1 MASKQETLIYI
12 EQDNK
17 TEAEFMSRSFVKSA
31 IKNRAYINAL
41 GAELFIKYLAS
52 EEINASE
59 THNIHSISK
68 ILEKFDVS
76 DIMLP
81 NIHIDVRV
89 VFDENQIFIPKN
101 HFTYEITPDVYVVL
115 KLSKD
120 FSHVEFLGYF
130 EPKILN
136 LKLKNHDYY
145 FIGKDKL
152 SSPDTLKQFIKNFP
166 GNTSRG
172 ISQENILRGRELS
185 IAMADHNISD
195 DELKELIE
203 LLLLSDELR
212 ESVLEFDNFE
222 TLSYSVGSSFSDHRK
237 QQVTPIVEEINLDE
251 NQNNDTQQNTTEDE
265 QEETNEESTND
276 GNNEGKLILESEET
290 LEPKYEETLELND
303 SFFELEEPR
312 LKPEESTIDETTQNE
327 EFVNPEISIEDNDDT
342 KNVIDIQTES
352 AEQDALAT
360 EDFTTTDENFD
371 TSERLDL
378 EPISVDEEIQ
388 VDESIIEQTLVENIE
403 NSTSSSVDTTEETS
417 TETETNTLEKTISD
431 AIQNSIKKGAE
442 AGTTAVAASAA
453 GAAAK
458 ALKDTANIEGA
469 TKDAIKLAGISG
481 DIVNDLINKNL
492 ESQQENLNK
501 IDYSQISTNATE
513 VPEHIA
519 AYDLSTAKIEADLE
533 AEASGEF
540 DTPKDLSELRTVE
553 VKQTLGEEEIFEQ
566 ETIDLGNMDA
576 IQQEEFHEHTESIVD
591 LNNLSAIE
599 SPTTPVENLDE
610 KIQEEQLSKE
620 ENLSNLDF
628 SNMSSFTINS
638 DGSSPLDDIDIN
650 FNNESEENLVDLG
663 LNSNDFV
670 IESEPTTSTT
680 TDESLEAD
688 LMLDD
693 GVSDG
698 FDTFDNNEME
708 ISEPTITKSSTEET
722 TTDTETAI
730 IEDTE
735 TNNETS
741 TEKDEET
748 LVEDDLELST
758 QITEE
763 LIIDDELD
771 TSLSMDDEN
780 LILDETSTENLNIPT
795 ETTLEELSPS
805 LEEETLNIE
814 EPVLDT
820 TIEETISI
828 NTEAKID
835 EDKPQSV
842 SNTITETPAYEEI
855 SPDALLDEVINNIA
869 PETNETIDIQNN
881 IEETLPPVQEEN
893 NLPIQEEVNNVN
905 EIENI
910 DESINLEDA
919 TQNNEIVTDNMTFD
933 FTQDTQNMNNIESD
947 ILDATTS
954 ELDNI
959 EFDNQ
964 PLDNS
969 EFDNNQMVENQDWM
983 NDTNYD
989 NLQDIDTMQP
999 NTDEVYLEQ
1008 TQENIE
1014 TGEEITPEDFITEPD
1029 ASTEKV
1035 YTVTENSTV
1044 ISDMNFQV
1052 GEIPIDINNNEVQQL
1067 DGPEQLE
1074 NLYNPNNSVPGSAL
1088 LQNPGR
1094 LGSAIKGGGKASL
1107 GIIGVILTVIIVGII
1122 GFSVTKMMNKPTEE
1136 TPQPI
1141 TDDTVPTSP
1150 DNGVTDANTLNVDQ
1164 NNVVNMD
1171 NSTTA
1176 TNPTPALPA
1185 AKPVQQKTVQQPT
1198 VTPQA
1203 AQQQKKQMPASTFLE
1218 VSKLT
1223 WEVPDYIS
1231 YNQNFKQYF
1240 QAVGKSLKLSLTS
1253 DLLLA
1258 TEYAYSDQVRV
1269 SVNYAKDGTFK
1280 DAKIL
1285 LSSGSKQIDSIVL
1298 QTVNQ
1303 TLKVLKAPHSV
1314 GNDESTTVILKIYF

>member
-1 MASKQETLIYI
+1 MANKQETLIYI

-52 EEINASE
+52 EEIDASE

-76 DIMLP
+76 DILLP

-101 HFTYEITPDVYVVL
+101 HFTYEITPDIYVVL
-115 KLSKD
+115 KLAKD

-152 SSPDTLKQFIKNFP
+152 SSPETLKQFIQNFP

-195 DELKELIE
+195 EELKELIE

-222 TLSYSVGSSFSDHRK
+222 TLSYSVGSSFPDHK
-237 QQVTPIVEEINLDE
+237 EKQVTPIIEEINLDE
-251 NQNNDTQQNTTEDE
+251 DANNDNQQNSTEDE
-265 QEETNEESTND
+265 QEETSEESTNNE
-276 GNNEGKLILESEET
+276 NNEGELTLEQEET
-290 LEPKYEETLELND
+290 IETKDEDTIELND

-312 LKPEESTIDETTQNE
+312 LEPEESTIDETNQNE
-327 EFVNPEISIEDNDDT
+327 EFTNTEISIEDNDNT
-342 KNVIDIQTES
+342 ENIIDIQTES

-371 TSERLDL
+371 TNESLLDL
-378 EPISVDEEIQ
+378 EPLSLDEEIQ
-388 VDESIIEQTLVENIE
+388 VDEPIIDQALVEDIE
-403 NSTSSSVDTTEETS
+403 NSTSPSVDTTEETS
-417 TETETNTLEKTISD
+417 TEPETNTLEKTISD

-442 AGTTAVAASAA
+442 AGASTIAAAAA
-453 GAAAK
+453 GGATEAAK
-458 ALKDTANIEGA
+458 DIATAEAA

-519 AYDLSTAKIEADLE
+519 AYDLSTAKIEADLA
-533 AEASGEF
+533 AEASGQF

-553 VKQTLGEEEIFEQ
+553 VKQTLGEEEKFEQ

-576 IQQEEFHEHTESIVD
+576 VQQEEFHEHTESIVD
-591 LNNLSAIE
+591 LNNLSAID

-620 ENLSNLDF
+620 EHLSNLDF

-663 LNSNDFV
+663 LNNNDFI
-670 IESEPTTSTT
+670 IENEPTTSTT

-693 GVSDG
+693 GISDE
-698 FDTFDNNEME
+698 FDTFDNSEME
-708 ISEPTITKSSTEET
+708 ISEPTITESSTEET
-722 TTDTETAI
+722 TTDTEPSAA
-730 IEDTE
+730 E
-735 TNNETS
+735 
-741 TEKDEET
+741 EET
-748 LVEDDLELST
+748 LVEDNLELST
-758 QITEE
+758 QITDE
-763 LIIDDELD
+763 LVIDDELD

-780 LILDETSTENLNIPT
+780 LTLDENSSEDLNIPT

-820 TIEETISI
+820 AIEEPVSL
-828 NTEAKID
+828 NTEPKID
-835 EDKPQSV
+835 EDKSQTV
-842 SNTITETPAYEEI
+842 SNTVTEVPAYEEI

-869 PETNETIDIQNN
+869 PENNESIDTPTNNA
-881 IEETLPPVQEEN
+881 EETLPPVQEEN

-910 DESINLEDA
+910 DESINIEES

-933 FTQDTQNMNNIESD
+933 EPQDTQNMNSIESD

-969 EFDNNQMVENQDWM
+969 EFDNNQMVDNQDWM

-989 NLQDIDTMQP
+989 NLQDIDIMQP
-999 NTDEVYLEQ
+999 ATNEVNLEQ
-1008 TQENIE
+1008 PQESIE
-1014 TGEEITPEDFITEPD
+1014 IGDEINPEDFITEPD
-1029 ASTEKV
+1029 VNTEKV
-1035 YTVTENSTV
+1035 FTVTENSTV

-1052 GEIPIDINNNEVQQL
+1052 GEIPIDINNNEVKQL

-1094 LGSAIKGGGKASL
+1094 LGSAIRGGGKAGL

-1136 TPQPI
+1136 APQPI

-1171 NSTTA
+1171 NSTAA

-1185 AKPVQQKTVQQPT
+1185 AKPVQQKTAQQPT

-1203 AQQQKKQMPASTFLE
+1203 TQQQKKQMPASTFLE
-1218 VSKLT
+1218 ISKLT

-1269 SVNYAKDGTFK
+1269 SINYAKDGTFK

-1285 LSSGSKQIDSIVL
+1285 LSSGSKQIDNIVL

>member
-41 GAELFIKYLAS
+41 GADLFIKYLAS
-52 EEINASE
+52 EEIDASD

-68 ILEKFDVS
+68 ILEKFDIS

-89 VFDENQIFIPKN
+89 VFDENQIFIPKS
-101 HFTYEITPDVYVVL
+101 HLQYEITPDIYVVL
-115 KLSKD
+115 KLAKD

-145 FIGKDKL
+145 FISKNKL
-152 SSPDTLKQFIKNFP
+152 SSPDTLKQFIKDFP

-195 DELKELIE
+195 EELKELIE

-222 TLSYSVGSSFSDHRK
+222 TLSYSVGSSFPDHK
-237 QQVTPIVEEINLDE
+237 QQTTTVVEEITDSENDE
-251 NQNNDTQQNTTEDE
+251 TQNNSNTEENSNEEDE
-265 QEETNEESTND
+265 ATQENENLQIED
-276 GNNEGKLILESEET
+276 GEN
-290 LEPKYEETLELND
+290 LELSD
-303 SFFELEEPR
+303 SVFELEEPR
-312 LKPEESTIDETTQNE
+312 LEPEESIIDETSHNDE
-327 EFVNPEISIEDNDDT
+327 IINPEISIDAEDN
-342 KNVIDIQTES
+342 NESIIDIQTET

-371 TSERLDL
+371 TSESLLDL
-378 EPISVDEEIQ
+378 EPLSIDEDIKIEEEPVDQ
-388 VDESIIEQTLVENIE
+388 ALVEDIE
-403 NSTSSSVDTTEETS
+403 KSTSVSVETTEEQP
-417 TETETNTLEKTISD
+417 TEKEPSTLEKTISE
-431 AIQNSIKKGAE
+431 AIQNNIKKGAE
-442 AGTTAVAASAA
+442 AGATAIAAAAAGAVA
-453 GAAAK
+453 GAAAST
-458 ALKDTANIEGA
+458 ASEVAKDIATTEGA

-492 ESQQENLNK
+492 ENQQENLNK

-533 AEASGEF
+533 AEASGQF

-553 VKQTLGEEEIFEQ
+553 IKQTIGEEEKFEQ
-566 ETIDLGNMDA
+566 ETIDLGNMDSVK
-576 IQQEEFHEHTESIVD
+576 QEEFHEHTESIVD

-599 SPTTPVENLDE
+599 TPTTPIENLDE
-610 KIQEEQLSKE
+610 KLQEEQLNKE
-620 ENLSNLDF
+620 EHLSNLDF

-670 IESEPTTSTT
+670 IENEPTTSTT

-688 LMLDD
+688 LMLED
-693 GVSDG
+693 GISDG
-698 FDTFDNNEME
+698 FDAFDNNEME
-708 ISEPTITKSSTEET
+708 ISEPTITEPSSIDET
-722 TTDTETAI
+722 TVTETANV
-730 IEDTE
+730 EENE
-735 TNNETS
+735 TNIENSS
-741 TEKDEET
+741 TDENLLT
-748 LVEDDLELST
+748 EDNLELST
-758 QITEE
+758 QISDE
-763 LIIDDELD
+763 LLIDDELD
-771 TSLSMDDEN
+771 TSLNIDDEN
-780 LILDETSTENLNIPT
+780 ITLDETNVEDLNIST
-795 ETTLEELSPS
+795 ETTLEDLSPS

-814 EPVLDT
+814 EPTLD
-820 TIEETISI
+820 TIEEPETLNIEPEAETKTKDTPETIS
-828 NTEAKID
+828 NT
-835 EDKPQSV
+835 S
-842 SNTITETPAYEEI
+842 TTTPDYEEI

-881 IEETLPPVQEEN
+881 IEETIQPAQEEN
-893 NLPIQEEVNNVN
+893 ILPAQEEVNKAN

-910 DESINLEDA
+910 GESIELEDA
-919 TQNNEIVTDNMTFD
+919 TQNNEIVTDDMTFD
-933 FTQDTQNMNNIESD
+933 LPQDTQNLNNIETD
-947 ILDATTS
+947 ILDTTTS
-954 ELDNI
+954 DLNNI

-964 PLDNS
+964 PIDNTGL
-969 EFDNNQMVENQDWM
+969 DNNQMVDNQDWM

-989 NLQDIDTMQP
+989 NLQDIDIMQP
-999 NTDEVYLEQ
+999 TANEVNLEQ
-1008 TQENIE
+1008 PQESIE
-1014 TGEEITPEDFITEPD
+1014 IGDEINPEDFITEPD
-1029 ASTEKV
+1029 ANTEKV

-1094 LGSAIKGGGKASL
+1094 LGSAIRGGGKTGL

-1171 NSTTA
+1171 NNSTTT

-1185 AKPVQQKTVQQPT
+1185 AKPVKEKAMQQPT

-1203 AQQQKKQMPASTFLE
+1203 TQQKKQMPANTFLE

-1269 SVNYAKDGTFK
+1269 SINYAKDGTFK

-1285 LSSGSKQIDSIVL
+1285 LSSGSKEIDSIVL